1 MLYDAILNM
10 SDPAARLRQLRIRKG
25 FATAS
30 DAAKAFGWNEHT
42 YKSHENGVRGI
53 RPDAARKYAAGFGST
68 AAYILGIG
76 NGSETPA
83 VNHVTNVPVIARV
96 SAGTFR
102 YDEGLELEGVLVP
115 AVPRKDV
122 VADLQYSVIVD
133 GPSVNKRIADGAYA
147 ICVPYDRYPGGA
159 QHGQLVHVVR
169 ERSGL
174 HEHTI
179 KELRFT
185 ATGAV
190 LVPVSTD
197 PRYQEEIALGT
208 GEDDEIVRIH
218 GIVIGSYTPF

>member
-1 MLYDAILNM
+1 M

-102 YDEGLELEGVLVP
+102 YDEALELEGVLVP

-197 PRYQEEIALGT
+197 SRYQEEIALGT

-218 GIVIGSYTPF
+218 GIVIGSYTPL